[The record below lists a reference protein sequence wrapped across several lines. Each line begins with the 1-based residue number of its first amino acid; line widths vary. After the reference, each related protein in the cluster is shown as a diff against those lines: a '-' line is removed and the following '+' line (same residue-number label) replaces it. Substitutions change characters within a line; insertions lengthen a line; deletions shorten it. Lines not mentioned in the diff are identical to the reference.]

1 MHANAFRHFHDY
13 HLTENCKL
21 CDSYVTELAD
31 EQFTQGVI
39 IS

>member
-1 MHANAFRHFHDY
+1 MHANAFRHFYDY
-13 HLTENCKL
+13 HFTENCEIW
-21 CDSYVTELAD
+21 DTYVTELSD